1 MCDLT
6 IDPIHSSLESLLP
19 KSEVISVSELNALA
33 REILESYIPF
43 MWINGEISNW
53 VLAASGHAYFLLKDE
68 RSQVRC
74 VMFRHQLAKL
84 TLVLKNGLQV
94 ELRGQ
99 ISLYEARGEF
109 QINVETV
116 RESGLGKLFEAFNRL
131 KNKLFQEGLFGD
143 DKKQSLPL
151 YPQAI
156 GVITSATASVLR
168 DVVAIVKARMPN
180 LPIILYPTAV
190 QGADAPYQIAQAV
203 RIANQRYEVD
213 VLIICRG
220 GGSIEDLAAFNDEIV
235 VRAVAASHISI
246 ISGIGHETDVTLC
259 DFAADCRAA
268 TPTAAAA
275 LASPDRIELLNR
287 LNYIV
292 SNLRR
297 VFAWQI
303 NNKSQQLDHFAA
315 RLISPR
321 QKFIHQR
328 DKLLSVH
335 TRLIHFMRN
344 QLNTHQ
350 IKLTQCRFLLQ
361 QHIPNLMS
369 IENRIEQTRSKLQY
383 MMRQKLHHLAG
394 QIKELHIRL
403 QGLNPELILSKGY
416 VIVSHLKGAAVH
428 SPDELIHGESVN
440 LRFQL
445 GTVKAVIDKSSNRR

>member
-1 MCDLT
+1 MCDST
-6 IDPIHSSLESLLP
+6 IYPIHSSESFSP
-19 KSEVISVSELNALA
+19 KNEVISVSELNALA
-33 REILESYIPF
+33 REVLESYIPF

-53 VLAASGHAYFLLKDE
+53 VLATSGHAYFLLKDE

-74 VMFRHQLAKL
+74 VMFRHQLTKL

-99 ISLYEARGEF
+99 VSLYEARGEF
-109 QINVETV
+109 QINVEIV
-116 RESGLGKLFEAFNRL
+116 RESGLGKLFEAFNQL

-190 QGADAPYQIAQAV
+190 QGADAPYQIVQAI
-203 RIANQRYEVD
+203 RTANQRHEVD

-220 GGSIEDLAAFNDEIV
+220 GGSIEDLVAFNDEMV
-235 VRAVAASHISI
+235 VREVAASHISI

-275 LASPDRIELLNR
+275 LAAPDRIELLNR

-297 VFAWQI
+297 VFTWQI

-328 DKLLSVH
+328 NKLLNMH
-335 TRLIHFMRN
+335 TQLIHFMRN
-344 QLNTHQ
+344 QLNAHQ
-350 IKLTQCRFLLQ
+350 IKLTHCRFLLQ
-361 QHIPNLMS
+361 QHIPNLTS
-369 IENRIEQTRSKLQY
+369 IENRIEQARSKLQY

-394 QIKELHIRL
+394 QIKESHIRL

-416 VIVSHLKGAAVH
+416 VIVSHLKGIPVH

-445 GTVKAVIDKSSNRR
+445 GTVKAVIDKF